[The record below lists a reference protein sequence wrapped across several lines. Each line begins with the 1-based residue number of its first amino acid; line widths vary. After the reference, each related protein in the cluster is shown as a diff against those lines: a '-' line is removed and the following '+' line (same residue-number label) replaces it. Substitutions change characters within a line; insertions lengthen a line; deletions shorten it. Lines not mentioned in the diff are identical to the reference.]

1 MFAIFVDDVLE
12 LSIVNSDAKAITSV
26 PLYLSA
32 PGNNVLKGQLR
43 NFVLYPQGSP
53 HTAEYLGLFY
63 SH

>member
-12 LSIVNSDAKAITSV
+12 LSIVNSDNKAITGV